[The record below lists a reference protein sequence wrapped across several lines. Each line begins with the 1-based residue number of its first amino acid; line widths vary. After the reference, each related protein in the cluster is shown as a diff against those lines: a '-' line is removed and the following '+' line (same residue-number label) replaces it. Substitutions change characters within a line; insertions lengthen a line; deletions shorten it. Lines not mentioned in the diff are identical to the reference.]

1 MASGKQPKGI
11 NTSIVPSRSLMTEP
25 PVFSSGGA
33 PAPETEVLTEEPVFG
48 SDLFVQPKED
58 QYVKQLAP
66 VFYKN
71 LLSGLTFIPDA
82 LTKAAAWP
90 MSLGAEALGFPEA
103 AAQLRN
109 PATLGGFLHQGFE
122 EVGEAAETLTGSK
135 LGFDVTPEAP
145 TTKAE
150 QAGQDIAALT
160 GAGLTFAVNP
170 AAWSRIMG
178 DAGTRA
184 MGSPYAQNLLQKGI
198 EKLFPAAGPVQ
209 PLVNNPS
216 AVQAFSQAAQQYGQT
231 YLKGLGTNPLT
242 TIGKEGGL
250 GFIGGLGYSMP
261 GYWADKNGQL
271 NMNLGPDIGNVD
283 ILPTLKLMGSM
294 GLPVALSM
302 TPTGIAL
309 GGGSKAKAFVGD
321 IWKKATNLSK
331 QLTAGMTEKGQRNLA
346 SRIWMDMSSNPAA
359 MENLFLP
366 AVRAGTFVSPKTT
379 PPIRLLED
387 GTIIPATGGINVDTL
402 QALRALGVDDLGL
415 ASYELT
421 LPDMSGRPN
430 ITQARSLEAERRK
443 NIIDDTFQQMKT
455 WLKTGDP
462 AKTHEFLRQSL
473 DKLETASV
481 KTLDTL
487 LRMQQ
492 K

>member
-1 MASGKQPKGI
+1 MASGKQRKGI
-11 NTSIVPSRSLMTEP
+11 HTSIVPEPELVTEGV
-25 PVFSSGGA
+25 VFESGGA
-33 PAPETEVLTEEPVFG
+33 PPPETAPETEVLAKDPVFRA
-48 SDLFVQPKED
+48 DVFEQPKED

-82 LTKAAAWP
+82 LIKGAAWP
-90 MSLGAEALGFPEA
+90 MSKIAGALGMEKA
-103 AAQLRN
+103 AAELGD

-122 EVGEAAETLTGSK
+122 AVGGAAEALTGDK

-145 TTKAE
+145 TTTAE

-160 GAGLTFAVNP
+160 GASLTFAVNP

-178 DAGTRA
+178 DASARV
-184 MGSPYAQNLLQKGI
+184 MGSPYAQNLLQKGMSW
-198 EKLFPAAGPVQ
+198 LFPAAGPVS
-209 PLVNNPS
+209 PLANPN
-216 AVQAFSQAAQQYGQT
+216 AIQAFSNAATQYGSQ

-242 TIGKEGGL
+242 TIAKEGGL
-250 GFIGGLGYSMP
+250 GFISGLGYSMP

-271 NMNLGPDIGNVD
+271 NMNLGPDIGDVD
-283 ILPTLKLMGSM
+283 VLPTLKLLGSI

-309 GGGSKAKAFVGD
+309 GGSSKAKAFVGNM
-321 IWKKATNLSK
+321 WKRATNLSK

-346 SRIWMDMSSNPAA
+346 SRIFVDMSSNPAA

-366 AVRAGTFVSPKTT
+366 AVRAGTFVSPKTST
-379 PPIRLLED
+379 PIRVLED

-443 NIIDDTFQQMKT
+443 NIIDDTFQQMKAR
-455 WLKTGDP
+455 LQTGDP
-462 AKTHEFLRQSL
+462 AETHEFLR
-473 DKLETASV
+473 
-481 KTLDTL
+481 
-487 LRMQQ
+487 
-492 K
+492 

>member
-82 LTKAAAWP
+82 LIKGAAWP

-178 DAGTRA
+178 DAGTRV

-209 PLVNNPS
+209 PLTTNPS
-216 AVQAFSQAAQQYGQT
+216 AVQAFSNAATEYGKY

-242 TIGKEGGL
+242 TLAKEGGL
-250 GFIGGLGYSMP
+250 GFISGLGYSMP

-346 SRIWMDMSSNPAA
+346 SRIFVDMSSNPAA

-379 PPIRLLED
+379 TPIRLLED

-402 QALRALGVDDLGL
+402 QALRALGSMTWVW
-415 ASYELT
+415 
-421 LPDMSGRPN
+421 LPMN
-430 ITQARSLEAERRK
+430 
-443 NIIDDTFQQMKT
+443 
-455 WLKTGDP
+455 
-462 AKTHEFLRQSL
+462 
-473 DKLETASV
+473 
-481 KTLDTL
+481 
-487 LRMQQ
+487 
-492 K
+492 